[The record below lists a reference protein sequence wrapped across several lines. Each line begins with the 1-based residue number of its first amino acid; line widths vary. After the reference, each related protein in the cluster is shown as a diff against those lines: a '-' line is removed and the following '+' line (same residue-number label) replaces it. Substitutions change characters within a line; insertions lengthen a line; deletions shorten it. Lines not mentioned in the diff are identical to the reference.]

1 MADVSICTIDGCGKT
16 AEKRGWCSMHHS
28 RWKRHGDPLTQ
39 VREFSA
45 TGVCTVE
52 GCDRDHVAK
61 GYCSYHYEKHA
72 NPSVCKVEGC
82 GKVEKLRRGMC
93 GKHYRRW
100 QTHGDP
106 LYVMPKELR
115 KKPGK
120 KGPTKFIIDPDWLR
134 DEYHVKQRMV
144 GELAAE
150 IGCTIVHLNWMVERA
165 GIPRRDGRIGRVLPT
180 RRAQFDLQR
189 AIWLYEIDRKNC
201 DDIGAEMGCHGTV
214 IRRRLREAGVRIRH
228 QNETKR
234 GAKARNRLKLNEAKV
249 VREYLKP
256 FASKIG
262 VAEMFGVS
270 SNVIGRILDER
281 KVPLKRFDQLR
292 DWKGDKHPQ
301 WNPELTPE
309 DRERARPEQPAW
321 RVQVFHRDK
330 FTCQACGD
338 DRGGNLHAHHIE
350 AHCENKEARWHVS
363 NGVTLCATC
372 HREFHRRYGVR
383 GFGRAELDTFLASY
397 QAQEAA

>member
-1 MADVSICTIDGCGKT
+1 MADKSVCKIEDCGKS
-16 AEKRGWCSMHHS
+16 ADGPRGWCRMHYA
-28 RWKRHGDPLTQ
+28 RWRRTGDPNRVLKG
-39 VREFSA
+39 A
-45 TGVCTVE
+45 GK
-52 GCDRDHVAK
+52 DPDHVHGNTK
-61 GYCSYHYEKHA
+61 Y
-72 NPSVCKVEGC
+72 KVSA
-82 GKVEKLRRGMC
+82 
-93 GKHYRRW
+93 
-100 QTHGDP
+100 
-106 LYVMPKELR
+106 
-115 KKPGK
+115 
-120 KGPTKFIIDPDWLR
+120 DWLR
-134 DEYHVKQRMV
+134 EEYHVKRRRV

-150 IGCTIVHLNWMVERA
+150 IGCCVEHLNALVQKF
-165 GIPRRDGRIGRVLPT
+165 GIPRRDGRLGRVLPT
-180 RRAQFDLQR
+180 RRSKFDLQR

-214 IRRRLREAGVRIRH
+214 IRRRLREAGIRIRH
-228 QNETKR
+228 HNETKR
-234 GAKARNRLKLNEAKV
+234 GAKAHNRLKLDEAKV

-281 KVPLKRFDQLR
+281 NVPLKGFDQLR

-301 WNPELTPE
+301 WNPDLSPE
-309 DRERARPEQPAW
+309 DRERQRPGQPTW
-321 RVQVFHRDK
+321 RLLVFRRDR
-330 FTCQACGD
+330 FTCKACGD

-372 HREFHRRYGVR
+372 HREFHRRYGIR

-397 QAQEAA
+397 RAQEAA